1 VTARPHG
8 LHPDG
13 RARDE
18 RIDMVSGIQH
28 IIRKA
33 DAAVAR
39 TYLAMFDERSALMPF
54 LFHSLFRDER
64 EAGLDHVDPLQR
76 TTVAQFR
83 QFVEYYLRHGYQFV
97 DPGQILAG
105 LKPGGKYAVVTFDD
119 GYFNNTLALPVLE
132 EFGVPAV
139 FFVASDNVRLG
150 KCYWWDVLHRELVAR
165 GATARQV
172 YREGLALKAMPTETI
187 EAELARRFGPR
198 AFDPRGDVDRP
209 FTPDELRDFARHPRV
224 RIGNHTANHAIL
236 TNYSAAEARGQ
247 VARAQE
253 WLAGVT
259 GAAPVAIAYP
269 NGGHDAAVV
278 RACREVGLGLGFTV
292 RPEKTS
298 LPLGDDPDRRLR
310 IGRFTPHGDDRML
323 TQCRT
328 YRSDVLLYGTFRAG
342 YLRLV
347 RGKAAQ

>member
-1 VTARPHG
+1 
-8 LHPDG
+8 
-13 RARDE
+13 
-18 RIDMVSGIQH
+18 MVSGIQH

-39 TYLAMFDERSALMPF
+39 TYLAMFEERSALLPF
-54 LFHSLFRDER
+54 LFHSLFRDGR
-64 EAGLDHVDPLQR
+64 ETALDYIDPLQR
-76 TTVAQFR
+76 TTVRQFR

-97 DPGQILAG
+97 DPERVLAG
-105 LKPGGKYAVVTFDD
+105 VPPGGKYALITFDD
-119 GYFNNTLALPVLE
+119 GYFNNSLALPVLE

-139 FFVASDNVRLG
+139 FFVASENVRAG

-165 GATARQV
+165 GAPARQI
-172 YREGLALKAMPTETI
+172 YREGVALKSMPTEKI
-187 EAELARRFGPR
+187 EAELARRFGPK

-236 TNYSAAEARGQ
+236 TNYPPAEARAQ

-259 GAAPVAIAYP
+259 GAAPLAIAYP
-269 NGGHDAAVV
+269 NGGHDPEVV
-278 RACREVGLGLGFTV
+278 RACREVGLKLGFTV

-298 LPLGDDPDRRLR
+298 LPLPRDPERLLR
-310 IGRFTPHGDDRML
+310 IGRFTPHGEERIL

-328 YRSDVLLYGTFRAG
+328 YRSDVPLYGTFRSG

-347 RGKAAQ
+347 RGKVAQ